1 MKIRIVERF
10 TAGALLVAMLP
21 LLNSCSDRAAPVKH
35 EPLSVIP
42 IPAVMEPG
50 EGEFVLSAETGIYI
64 DPSFESSGSVT
75 EMLNGF
81 LESHYGDLRVST
93 LQELRDGN
101 IIAVMHDTLPD
112 SHEAYNLDVAGK
124 AITIV
129 AGDDAGLFY
138 AFQTLMQLFWPSQE
152 AVRGRIAIPCV
163 KISDRPRFQWRGMH
177 LDVSRHF
184 FPKEFIFKMLDAMA
198 MHKLNTFHWHLTD
211 DQGWRI
217 EIKKFPELTAVGG
230 WRDETLIG
238 HGSETPWVY
247 DGTRYGGYYTHDD
260 VREVVEYARRLHINV
275 LPEIEMPGHAVAAL
289 QAYPGLS
296 CSGQPVPPFNRWGV
310 SEDVF
315 CAGKEETFELL
326 TGVLEEVAGLF
337 PYEYIHIGGDEC
349 PKVRWESCPDCQK
362 RIAGNNLKDEHEL
375 QSYFVKRI
383 ESFLTSR
390 GKKIIGW
397 DEILEG
403 GIADNAAVM
412 SWRGHA
418 GGIQAANMG
427 HDVVMTPHSFVY
439 LDYYQSE
446 YNEPLSIGGML
457 PMEKVYSIDI
467 MPPEIAEEK
476 RKHII
481 GAQTNLWTEYIADE
495 KHAEYMIFP
504 RLAALAEALWTPL
517 ERLDYDDF
525 TQRMAAHYARY
536 DAMNINY
543 RVPYPTGYEA
553 VNLVTDGSVTV
564 ELSNGIPGTS
574 ICYTTDGSEPDEKS
588 KLYKEP
594 LTLEPD
600 TEIIL
605 KSVTV
610 MPGGRKS
617 AVMTGVFRKVELK
630 EALQIDRSKL
640 GQGLRFSLY
649 RGEFDS
655 VEDPGAKADSAGI
668 ISTVRIPAGAPA
680 GNFGLVMTGYILVP
694 ADGVY
699 AFFTGSDDGVRVSVD
714 GELIVDGEELHHGI
728 TNEGRAALSKGLHH
742 FTVRYFQ
749 RLYRQSLG
757 VSWEGPATARESV
770 PPEVLF
776 HEMN

>member
-1 MKIRIVERF
+1 
-10 TAGALLVAMLP
+10 
-21 LLNSCSDRAAPVKH
+21 
-35 EPLSVIP
+35 VIP
-42 IPAVMEPG
+42 NPEVIEPA
-50 EGEFVLSAETGIYI
+50 EGEFLLGSETGIYM
-64 DPSFESSGSVT
+64 DPSFESAGAVL
-75 EMLNGF
+75 EMFNSF
-81 LESHYGDLRVST
+81 LETHYRNVRVGE
-93 LQELRDGN
+93 LQQSRESN
-101 IIAVMHDTLPD
+101 IINIRHDSLVASP
-112 SHEAYNLDVAGK
+112 EAYSIAVTGNAV
-124 AITIV
+124 TIS

-138 AFQTLMQLFWPSQE
+138 AFQTLMQLIWPSQKE
-152 AVRGRIAIPCV
+152 SGGEIAVPCAD
-163 KISDRPRFQWRGMH
+163 ITDAPQYSWRGMH

-217 EIKKFPELTAVGG
+217 EIKKYPELTAVGG

-247 DGTRYGGYYTHDD
+247 DGTRYGGYYTQEDI
-260 VREVVEYARRLHINV
+260 REVVEYAGRLHINV

-296 CSGQPVPPFNRWGV
+296 CSGQPVPQFNRWGV

-326 TGVLEEVAGLF
+326 TGVLEEVAALF

-349 PKVRWESCPDCQK
+349 PKVRWESCPLCQK
-362 RIAGNNLKDEHEL
+362 RIADNNLKDEHEL

-390 GKKIIGW
+390 GKKVIGW

-403 GIADNAAVM
+403 GIAENAAVM

-446 YNEPLSIGGML
+446 YNEPLAIGGML
-457 PMEKVYSIDI
+457 PMGKVYSINI
-467 MPPEIAEEK
+467 MPPEIEEER

-481 GAQTNLWTEYIADE
+481 GAQANLWTEYVAEE
-495 KHAEYMIFP
+495 KHVEYMVFP
-504 RLAALAEALWTPL
+504 RLAALAEALWTPR
-517 ERLDYDDF
+517 ERLDYDGF
-525 TQRMAAHYARY
+525 VQRMSAHYARY
-536 DAMNINY
+536 NAMNINY
-543 RVPYPTGYEA
+543 RVPYPSGYEA
-553 VNLVTDGSVTV
+553 INLVTDGGVTV
-564 ELSNGIPGTS
+564 ELSNGITGS
-574 ICYTTDGSEPDEKS
+574 EIYYNTDGSEPDEKS
-588 KLYKEP
+588 KLYKGSM
-594 LTLEPD
+594 TLEPD
-600 TEIIL
+600 KEIIL

-617 AVMTGVFRKVELK
+617 AVMTGIFRQAELK
-630 EALQIDRSKL
+630 EALQIDTSKL
-640 GQGLRFSLY
+640 DRGLRFSLY
-649 RGEFDS
+649 KGEFNS
-655 VEDPGAKADSAGI
+655 VEEMGEKADSAGSV
-668 ISTVRIPAGAPA
+668 STVMIPAGAPA
-680 GNFGLVMTGYILVP
+680 ANFGLVMDGYIMVP

-699 AFFTGSDDGVRVSVD
+699 TFYTGSDDGVRVSID
-714 GELIVDGEELHHGI
+714 GELIVDGDKVHHGI
-728 TNEGRAALSKGLHH
+728 TNEGRAALRAGLHPI
-742 FTVRYFQ
+742 TVRYFQ

-757 VSWEGPATARESV
+757 VSWEGPETARQTV
-770 PPEVLF
+770 PPETLF
-776 HEMN
+776 Y